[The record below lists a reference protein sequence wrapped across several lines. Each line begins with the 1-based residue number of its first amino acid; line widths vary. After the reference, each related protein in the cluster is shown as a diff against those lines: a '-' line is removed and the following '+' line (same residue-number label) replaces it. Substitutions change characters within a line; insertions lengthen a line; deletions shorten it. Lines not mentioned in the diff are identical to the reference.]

1 MHAAF
6 VLGAL
11 IVLALVVADW
21 IAFSRKTPAVARYGL
36 VVGRQDETLV
46 IPREC
51 FDPDGKLA
59 LPRGSAQLCMNQRAV
74 ILLPDWKRYG
84 LKFRTAWPLNGVL
97 YYRTLDAPAPAML
110 VKRMPWSSAILTA
123 LWFLTVL
130 GGVFVYLIAYGRA
143 GGFLS
148 AGGVVLGV
156 VLGVVGFL
164 VLLFGLIVVVS
175 AYRLETKRLLVLYD
189 ELRTA
194 LGRSEAFS

>member
-11 IVLALVVADW
+11 IVLGLVAADW

-36 VVGRQDETLV
+36 AVGHHDEVLLIV
-46 IPREC
+46 RER
-51 FDPDGKLA
+51 FDPEGNLA
-59 LPRGSAQLCMNQRAV
+59 LPRGSAQLCMNQHAV

-97 YYRTLDAPAPAML
+97 YYRMLGTASPAML

-123 LWFLTVL
+123 IWFLTVV
-130 GGVFVYLIAYGRA
+130 GGVFVYLIAYAQA
-143 GGFLS
+143 GGFFS
-148 AGGVVLGV
+148 AGGAVLGI
-156 VLGVVGFL
+156 VLAILGL
-164 VLLFGLIVVVS
+164 AVLLFGLIVVVS

-189 ELRTA
+189 EFRAA
-194 LGRSEAFS
+194 LAQK